1 MLRFLVF
8 ATKIALVLFF
18 FALVLLLFI
27 AWYFSKDLP
36 DYSQLKEY
44 HPPCVTRIYSA
55 DGKLIEE
62 YAKEKR
68 IFVPINS
75 VPKSLVQAFIAA
87 EDKNFYSHSGIDI
100 FSIIRAAFANVS
112 HIMNGTRF
120 EGGSTITQQV
130 VKNFLLSSE
139 RSIERKVKE
148 AILSYMLS
156 QTFSKDQ
163 ILELYLNQLFLGKGY
178 GVAAAA
184 LGYFNKSVEELS
196 IAESAFLASLPKAPS
211 QYGAEKNYEK
221 ALARRNYVI
230 GRMYDDGY
238 ITENEARE
246 SIKEP
251 IKLIKQDKVQTMDAD
266 YYAEQ
271 VRSEVI
277 GMFGEEYFYTAG
289 LTIIS
294 CVDSKLQESAA
305 NSLRFGIKSYDMQR
319 GYRGAMKNIKIS
331 VNCIIS
337 LVPKKK
343 SKKDNYLHFQLI
355 HFYCI
360 ADSIFFHNA

>member
-1 MLRFLVF
+1 
-8 ATKIALVLFF
+8 
-18 FALVLLLFI
+18 
-27 AWYFSKDLP
+27 
-36 DYSQLKEY
+36 
-44 HPPCVTRIYSA
+44 PCVTRIYSA

-75 VPKSLVQAFIAA
+75 VPKSLAQAFIAA
-87 EDKNFYSHSGIDI
+87 EDKNFYSHPGIDI

-112 HIMNGTRF
+112 HVINGTRF

-130 VKNFLLSSE
+130 VKNFLLTSE

-148 AILSYMLS
+148 AILSYMIS
-156 QTFSKDQ
+156 QVLSKDQ

-211 QYGAEKNYEK
+211 QYGSEKNYER

-238 ITENEARE
+238 ITEKEARD
-246 SIKEP
+246 SINEP
-251 IKLIKQDKVQTMDAD
+251 LKLVKQDKVQTLDAD

-294 CVDSKLQESAA
+294 CVDSKLQENAA
-305 NSLRFGIKSYDMQR
+305 NALRFGIKTYDIKR
-319 GYRGAMKNIKIS
+319 GYRGPLRNIPLTNWQKDLEALPRPVGLRHYKLAVVLNVENSRAKIGLRDGKTAF
-331 VNCIIS
+331 IK
-337 LVPKKK
+337 L
-343 SKKDNYLHFQLI
+343 
-355 HFYCI
+355 
-360 ADSIFFHNA
+360 ADMAWTKTNL

>member
-8 ATKIALVLFF
+8 ATKIALVVFF

-163 ILELYLNQLFLGKGY
+163 ILELYLN
-178 GVAAAA
+178 
-184 LGYFNKSVEELS
+184 
-196 IAESAFLASLPKAPS
+196 
-211 QYGAEKNYEK
+211 
-221 ALARRNYVI
+221 
-230 GRMYDDGY
+230 
-238 ITENEARE
+238 
-246 SIKEP
+246 
-251 IKLIKQDKVQTMDAD
+251 
-266 YYAEQ
+266 
-271 VRSEVI
+271 
-277 GMFGEEYFYTAG
+277 
-289 LTIIS
+289 
-294 CVDSKLQESAA
+294 
-305 NSLRFGIKSYDMQR
+305 
-319 GYRGAMKNIKIS
+319 
-331 VNCIIS
+331 
-337 LVPKKK
+337 
-343 SKKDNYLHFQLI
+343 
-355 HFYCI
+355 
-360 ADSIFFHNA
+360 